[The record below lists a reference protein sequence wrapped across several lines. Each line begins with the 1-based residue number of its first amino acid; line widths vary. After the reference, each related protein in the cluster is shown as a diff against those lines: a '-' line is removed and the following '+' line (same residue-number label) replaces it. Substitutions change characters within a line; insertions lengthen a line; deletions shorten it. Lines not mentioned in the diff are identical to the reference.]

1 MEKQRNLKRWASY
14 VLCAA
19 FAGFA
24 GTLAHAQSDTGTV
37 SGTAEDATGAVIPGT
52 VIKLTNQDTGAVQ
65 VATSAANGNFSFPGL
80 TRGNYK
86 AEASHDGFASVAQTF
101 TLQVSQVQTLALKL
115 PTGSTATQVEV
126 TDAAPIIDLATS
138 TIGEDIAGRQ
148 VTELPL
154 NGRNFTQLAL
164 LTPGV
169 TRGNYGNSASG
180 VGGNVETFRNAQ
192 SGGGSLTTNGLR
204 PQADNFILDGV
215 DNNESL
221 VNTLD
226 FFPDIEG
233 TEEFK
238 VNTSTAPAEFGR
250 AGGSVVQSSIK
261 SGTNQIHGSA
271 FEFARSSLFD
281 ASPNYA
287 FLGNPAS
294 PVLPFKRNTFGGSV
308 GFPILKDRLF
318 LFGDYQGLRDS
329 YPLNPE
335 VITVPTAAFRQGNFS
350 QLLGTGLTQAPTIT
364 PTGVTATAV
373 SGAIYDPL
381 TGLPFAGNI
390 IPANRL
396 NPAAVNYLNA
406 FPLPNVP
413 GTGNGTQN
421 NYRAVR
427 QNIDQN
433 NTFDVRL
440 DANLTQRDRFFARF
454 IYDNSNFT
462 RTSQLPNLPA
472 GYASGSNFVHARG
485 YAVGE
490 THTFSP
496 NIINELRAGYNRYTI
511 ANVPVFSGVPIAANL
526 GIVNAN
532 RNANLGGGALIG
544 GNGTQLSYTGDYG
557 TYVVPENTYQ
567 INDAVTILR
576 GRHSFKFGGNGIRRD
591 VAFFRPIAGKGF
603 FQLNNGDF
611 TGYDTS
617 ELLVGFADNY
627 AIGAQN
633 GLFDTRN
640 YEIGAFVQDDWK
652 ASQKLTL
659 NLGFRWDLL
668 TFPFEVENRQAA
680 LNPVTGTID
689 LAGVNGVPQSI
700 INNNFHNFAPRVGF
714 AYDLYG
720 QGRTVLR
727 GGYGIFYFLDRGG
740 IDNQLGQQV
749 PFGGSVSYSAA
760 QGNRITLTG
769 QTNRADNSNAGAT
782 QQLPQPG
789 YPGFN
794 PNVPPAGINII
805 AVNRNEK
812 TPNVQQ
818 YDLQLQ
824 QQFGEKTVITVGYVG
839 NKSTH
844 LTTGFNDNTNPQGQV
859 NVPGVAYPTLGQ
871 VILNNTSGVSHYNSF
886 QAQLNYKVRTGFTF
900 TSSYTWSH
908 NLDNTDGYLG
918 FFAVSPLDVYN
929 TRANK
934 GNSSLD
940 QRNVFVASALY
951 DLPFGHGHIL
961 GNNWGRG
968 FELAAGGWQLNTI
981 VQAETG
987 TPFSILNNVY
997 GGSFSPRPNAASPT
1011 LITHSVAGSYFTGSF
1026 TLPAAGQVGNVA
1038 RNAFYGPGIAQ
1049 GDVSVFKT
1057 LKFTER
1063 FGTELRGEIFNV
1075 TNTPQFQ
1082 GPDTNL
1088 SDAVNTNGTYSV
1100 TPGSTFGRITGTRL
1114 ASERQ
1119 IQLAVRFL
1127 F

>member
-1 MEKQRNLKRWASY
+1 MQSKLPLKRWASY
-14 VLCAA
+14 VLLAA
-19 FAGFA
+19 LSASPA
-24 GTLAHAQSDTGTV
+24 LAQSDSGTV
-37 SGTAEDATGAVIPGT
+37 NGTVEDATGAVIPGT
-52 VIKLTNQDTGAVQ
+52 SVKLTNVDTGAVKTVQ
-65 VATSAANGNFSFPGL
+65 SGADGNFLFPSQP
-80 TRGNYK
+80 RGNYK
-86 AEASHDGFASVAQTF
+86 VEASHDGFATVIQRF
-101 TLQVSQVQTLALKL
+101 TLQVSQNQTLDLKL
-115 PTGSTATQVEV
+115 NAGAATTEVQV
-126 TDAAPIIDLATS
+126 TDAAPIIDLADS
-138 TIGEDIAGRQ
+138 TIGEVVAGRQ

-169 TRGNYGNSASG
+169 TRGNYGNAASG
-180 VGGNVETFRNAQ
+180 QAGNVETFRNSQ
-192 SGGGSLTTNGLR
+192 SGGGSLTSNGLR
-204 PQADNFILDGV
+204 PQANNFILDGV

-226 FFPDIEG
+226 FFPNIEG

-281 ASPNYA
+281 ASPNYT
-287 FLGNPAS
+287 FLGAAPTPA
-294 PVLPFKRNTFGGSV
+294 LPFKRNTFGGSV
-308 GFPILKDRLF
+308 GFPIFKDKLF
-318 LFGDYQGLRDS
+318 LFGDYQGLRDA

-335 VITVPTAAFRQGNFS
+335 IITVPTAQFRQGNFA
-350 QLLGTGLTQAPTIT
+350 QLLGTGLTQT
-364 PTGVTATAV
+364 PTQGPGSTLKTGP

-396 NPAAVNYLNA
+396 NPVAVNYLNA
-406 FPLPNVP
+406 FPLPNIP
-413 GTGNGTQN
+413 GTGNGTEN
-421 NYRAVR
+421 NYRTIR
-427 QNIDQN
+427 NNITKN
-433 NTFDVRL
+433 NTFDTRL
-440 DANLTQRDRFFARF
+440 DGNLGRNDRAFFRF

-472 GYASGSNFVHARG
+472 GFASGSNYVHARG
-485 YAVGE
+485 YALGE

-496 NIINELRAGYNRYTI
+496 NIINEFRAGYNRYTI
-511 ANVPVFSGVPIAANL
+511 ANVPVFSGVPVAANL

-532 RNANLGGGALIG
+532 RTAQLGGGALIG
-544 GNGTQLSYTGDYG
+544 GNGSQLSYTGDYG

-567 INDAVTILR
+567 FNDAVTILR

-611 TGYDTS
+611 TGFDTS

-627 AIGAQN
+627 AIGAQT

-640 YEIGAFVQDDWK
+640 YEVGAFAQDDWK
-652 ASQKLTL
+652 ASQRLTL
-659 NLGFRWDLL
+659 NLGVRWDLL

-700 INNNFHNFAPRVGF
+700 INNNFRNFAPRVGF

-720 QGRTVLR
+720 KGRSVLR

-749 PFGGSVSYSAA
+749 PFGGSVSYAAA
-760 QGNRITLTG
+760 QGYRTTLSG
-769 QTNRADNSNAGAT
+769 AAPAGSNSNANAT
-782 QQLPQPG
+782 GSLPLPG

-805 AVNRNEK
+805 AVNRTEK

-824 QQFGEKTVITVGYVG
+824 QQFGDKIQATLGYVG

-844 LTTGFNDNTNPQGQV
+844 LATGFNDNTNPQGQS
-859 NVPGVAYPTLGQ
+859 NTAAVAYPNLGQ
-871 VILNNTSGVSHYNSF
+871 VILNQTSGVSNYNSF
-886 QAQLNYKVRTGFTF
+886 QAQLNYRLRQGFTL
-900 TSSYTWSH
+900 TSSYTWAH
-908 NLDNTDGYLG
+908 NRDNTDGYLG
-918 FFAVSPLDVYN
+918 FFAVSPLNVYN
-929 TRANK
+929 TRANR

-951 DLPFGHGHIL
+951 DLPFGHGHAF
-961 GNNWGRG
+961 GDHWGRG
-968 FELAAGGWQLNTI
+968 LELAAGGWQLNTI
-981 VQAETG
+981 VQTETG
-987 TPFSILNNVY
+987 SPYTILINQY
-997 GGSFSPRPNAASPT
+997 GGTFSQRANAVGPVRT
-1011 LITHSVAGSYFTGSF
+1011 THSIANPFLTGSF
-1026 TLPAAGQVGNVA
+1026 TIPAAGTEGNTG
-1038 RNAFYGPGIAQ
+1038 RNQFYGPGIAE

-1057 LKFTER
+1057 LHVTER

-1075 TNTPQFQ
+1075 TNTPQFTS
-1082 GPDTNL
+1082 PDANL
-1088 SDAVNTNGTYSV
+1088 QDAVNTNGVYTTGPQS
-1100 TPGSTFGRITGTRL
+1100 SFGRVLATRT